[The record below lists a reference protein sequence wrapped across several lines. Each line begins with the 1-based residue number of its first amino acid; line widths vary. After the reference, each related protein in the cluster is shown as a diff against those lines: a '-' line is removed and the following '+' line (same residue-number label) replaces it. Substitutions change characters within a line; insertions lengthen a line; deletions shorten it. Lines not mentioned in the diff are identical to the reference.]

1 MIKIGDIVRMTDLF
15 LFENRWNL
23 FIKSHIEEFG
33 NCFGLV
39 EDLCFEGL
47 VDSEVNVRWFPSG
60 FRYAYSPND
69 LEIINLLVL

>member
-1 MIKIGDIVRMTDLF
+1 MIKTGDIVRMTDLF

-39 EDLCFEGL
+39 ENLE
-47 VDSEVNVRWFPSG
+47 DSEVNVRWFSSE
-60 FRYAYSPND
+60 FRYAYSPDD
-69 LEIINLLVL
+69 LEIIKLLI